1 MCFSKFSIVF
11 NKFLFDINLK
21 YLLCTFQFLNVAFIN
36 FYVEVINLY
45 VAVIYVPIV
54 SDDAFSTGKFELVV
68 IMLEGINKSG
78 GFSVFTIFGSVFSVA

>member
-36 FYVEVINLY
+36 FHVEVINLN
-45 VAVIYVPIV
+45 VAVP
-54 SDDAFSTGKFELVV
+54 
-68 IMLEGINKSG
+68 
-78 GFSVFTIFGSVFSVA
+78 